1 MRVAEREEEG
11 MRVTERTS
19 EIRWT
24 KEMNNNRI
32 RFSLLRFIFSLSE
45 NEREFCFLTCA
56 FCLWWRSF
64 FKEKDDEFF
73 VDSF

>member
-11 MRVTERTS
+11 MRETERTS

-32 RFSLLRFIFSLSE
+32 RFFSFAFYLLSQR
-45 NEREFCFLTCA
+45 ERERVLFSHLCFL
-56 FCLWWRSF
+56 FVV
-64 FKEKDDEFF
+64 EKLDVF
-73 VDSF
+73 

>member
-24 KEMNNNRI
+24 KEMNDNRI
-32 RFSLLRFIFSLSE
+32 RFFSFAFYLLSRARTRESFVFSLV
-45 NEREFCFLTCA
+45 L
-56 FCLWWRSF
+56 
-64 FKEKDDEFF
+64 F
-73 VDSF
+73 VCGGEELF